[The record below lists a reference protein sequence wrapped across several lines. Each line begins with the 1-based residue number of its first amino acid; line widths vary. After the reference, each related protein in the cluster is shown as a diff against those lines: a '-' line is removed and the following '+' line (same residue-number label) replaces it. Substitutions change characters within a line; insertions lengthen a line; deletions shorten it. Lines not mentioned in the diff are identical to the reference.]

1 MEYVNRLG
9 THSYKWDGL
18 KKEFGDADLLAMW
31 VADMDFPSPPCVTK
45 ALHAYIDA
53 PLGYFST
60 PDSYFEAVMQWEKER
75 HGYQV
80 RKEWICVT
88 PGIVPALHWAVRTLT
103 APGDSV
109 MVSTPVYY
117 PFMNAVKN
125 SGERRLV
132 ECELKKTGMFYEFDY
147 DRFEEDIVKNNV
159 KLYIL
164 CNPHNPVGRVWTCEE
179 LEQVVAICKRHGVVI
194 VSDEIHQDIVN
205 PALGRKKVTTATVG
219 DYEDGIITM
228 AAASKTFNLAAVQN
242 SFIIIPNPQ
251 MRESFS
257 TFLEQMALDDV
268 NGFGHIATEAALRG
282 GAAWLEEVLQQIYG
296 NFAYLKQRLAADCP
310 EIKLTELEGTY
321 LAWMDFG
328 AYCKTQQ
335 DVKHLLQDRCR
346 IAMDYGAWFGGGRHE
361 AFARMNLATSREN
374 IQEACDRIVREI
386 AKG

>member
-1 MEYVNRLG
+1 M
-9 THSYKWDGL
+9 
-18 KKEFGDADLLAMW
+18 
-31 VADMDFPSPPCVTK
+31 
-45 ALHAYIDA
+45 
-53 PLGYFST
+53 
-60 PDSYFEAVMQWEKER
+60 
-75 HGYQV
+75 
-80 RKEWICVT
+80 
-88 PGIVPALHWAVRTLT
+88 
-103 APGDSV
+103 
-109 MVSTPVYY
+109 
-117 PFMNAVKN
+117 
-125 SGERRLV
+125 
-132 ECELKKTGMFYEFDY
+132 
-147 DRFEEDIVKNNV
+147 
-159 KLYIL
+159 
-164 CNPHNPVGRVWTCEE
+164 
-179 LEQVVAICKRHGVVI
+179 
-194 VSDEIHQDIVN
+194 
-205 PALGRKKVTTATVG
+205 TTATVG

-257 TFLEQMALDDV
+257 TFLAQMALDDV